1 MSNPDPVYIG
11 IDPASS
17 HKEFR
22 YSVLDRDLNLLDIKE
37 ADTENLVTYLTSLE
51 SALVAIN
58 APSGLNRGLVRAT
71 MTAQHPL
78 DGHKFRGVDI
88 RLAEF
93 ELRQLGISI
102 SGTPA
107 QPELCTSWMRSGFA
121 LIGTLKDKGYQAF
134 PAVEAPLQWL
144 ETHPHAA
151 FCALLERTPF
161 AGPTLEGRL
170 QRQLVL
176 HARGLRITDP
186 IDFFEEITRF
196 KLLNGILPLEAIYSS
211 EELDVLV
218 AAYTAWAA
226 FNQAENVTRIG
237 DAQEGLITLPVRA
250 LKDRY

>member
-1 MSNPDPVYIG
+1 MSNSDPVYIG

-37 ADTENLVTYLTSLE
+37 ANTEDLVTYLTTLE

-58 APSGLNRGLVRAT
+58 APSGVNRGLVKAALV
-71 MTAQHPL
+71 AQHPI

-93 ELRQLGISI
+93 ELKQLGISI

-121 LIGTLKDKGYQAF
+121 LIGMMKNRGYLAF
-134 PAVEAPLQWL
+134 PAADAPLQWL

-151 FCALLERTPF
+151 FCALLERAPF

-176 HARGLRITDP
+176 HARGVRITDP
-186 IDFFEEITRF
+186 MEFFEEITRF

-218 AAYTAWAA
+218 AAYTAWVAD
-226 FNQAENVTRIG
+226 NQTESVTRIG
-237 DAQEGLITLPVRA
+237 DAQEGLITLPVRE
-250 LKDRY
+250 LKEEY